1 MKTTSIFAEDPFFWA
16 MVDRSNA
23 KCPGLRWVGAVAVPG
38 FHFFGGGGETK
49 TAPLSPSVSGCFAV
63 LCPGS
68 ALVGWGQGAELPGS
82 ALLGGVRGLGL
93 LP

>member
-1 MKTTSIFAEDPFFWA
+1 MRNVLDSGGWGPWRFRVFIF
-16 MVDRSNA
+16 S
-23 KCPGLRWVGAVAVPG
+23 
-38 FHFFGGGGETK
+38 GGGGETK